1 LLSHV
6 HLHQV
11 SKVYGPK
18 ADQAL
23 RMMQDGMDKEE
34 VQAKTGATIGVYDAS
49 IEIARGEIF
58 VVMGLSGSG
67 KSTLLRCINRLHE
80 PTSGVVKV
88 GDVDVTKLDRKE
100 LQEFRRNVFGMVFQR
115 FALLPH
121 RTVTGNVEYGLE
133 VKGVPRDDR
142 LRKVEEVLE
151 LVGLAGWGNHRPSQ
165 LSGGMQ
171 QRVGLARALAVDPE
185 ILLMDEAFSALDPLI
200 KREMQDELLALQ
212 ERMQKTII
220 FITHDLDEALKLGDR
235 IAVMKDGRV
244 VQVGTP
250 EEIVSEPADEYVAAF
265 TAGVDRSK
273 VLTAG
278 SVMKE
283 PTPVIRPKDGPKT
296 ALQVMRRHGISSIFV
311 VDNQSNLLGLLDAE
325 RATAAAERG
334 DRTISEALERH
345 PTVVDIDTPLREV
358 MDVARNC
365 QWPAAVTD
373 ARGRLRGVL
382 VKGAI
387 LSALGTQSA
396 FQESPNLDRNTSSVG
411 AEVTVKAQA

>member
-1 LLSHV
+1 MSHV
-6 HLHQV
+6 QLKEV
-11 SKVYGPK
+11 SKVFGAN
-18 ADQAL
+18 ADTAL
-23 RMMQDGMDKEE
+23 RLMREGKDKTE
-34 VQAKTGATIGVYDAS
+34 VQAQTGATVGVYNAS
-49 IEIARGEIF
+49 IEIARGETF

-67 KSTLLRCINRLHE
+67 KSTLLRCINRIHE

-100 LQEFRRNVFGMVFQR
+100 LQEFRRRAFGMVFQR

-133 VKGVPRDDR
+133 VKGVPREER

-151 LVGLAGWGNHRPSQ
+151 LVGLGGWGDHRPSQ

-171 QRVGLARALAVDPE
+171 QRVGLARALAVDPD

-200 KREMQDELLALQ
+200 KREMQDELLSLQ

-250 EEIVSEPADEYVAAF
+250 EEIVSEPEDEYVAAF

-278 SVMKE
+278 SIMKD
-283 PTPVIRPKDGPKT
+283 PSPVIRSKDGPKT
-296 ALQVMRRHGISSIFV
+296 ALQLMRRHGISSLFV
-311 VDNQSNLLGLLDAE
+311 VDNQGKLVGLLDADS
-325 RATAAAERG
+325 ATGAADRGAKSIAEAI
-334 DRTISEALERH
+334 DPN
-345 PTVVDIDTPLREV
+345 PTTVDVDTPLRES
-358 MDVARNC
+358 MRIASEGN
-365 QWPAAVTD
+365 WPAAVTD
-373 ARGRLRGVL
+373 ASGRLRGVL

-387 LSALGTQSA
+387 LSALTSQPEYSDAPDESA
-396 FQESPNLDRNTSSVG
+396 ADTSATAHG
-411 AEVTVKAQA
+411 